1 MSADGTDYKA
11 TLNLPQTGFA
21 MKGNLV
27 QREPERLRQWSETD
41 LTGRIERARAGAP
54 RFTLHDGPP
63 YANGHLHMGHALNKI
78 LKDFI
83 VKIRTMQGKQAVYL
97 PGWDCHGLPIE
108 LQVDKKLGA
117 KKRDL
122 SLVEFRQACR
132 EYADRFIDIQRDEFR
147 RYGVLGRWDEPYKTM
162 AFPYEAQIVRELA
175 KIIRAGSV
183 YHGRKPVHWCPS
195 CVTALAEAE
204 VEYADHTSP
213 SIYVA
218 FPTTAG
224 LRGLGTDL
232 PDLPLSLVIWTTT
245 PWTLPANLATSVHPD
260 HDYVAVGV
268 GETAFVVAEYLLPG
282 VAEAVGWES
291 PVVLATVP
299 GQALTALTYTHPLNG
314 RICPVFTGTHVTLE
328 AGTGLVHTAPG
339 HGQEDYQVGQEH
351 GLPTFAPVDDHG
363 CFTDEAG
370 PELVGQQVFIAN
382 PTVIEMLRAKG
393 ALLGR
398 GDIAHSYPHCWRC
411 KKPVIF
417 RATPQ
422 WFISMEVGELR
433 ARALAAIDRVEWI
446 PAWGRNRIY
455 GMVENRPDW
464 CISRQRRWGV
474 PVIAFHCKK
483 CGEPFVDADAADRVA
498 GAVEREGAEAWYTH
512 PVSDWLAPG
521 TVCPACGHAELTPES
536 DILDVWF
543 DSGVSHAAVVRQ
555 NPDLSYPADLYLEGS
570 DQHRGW
576 FHSTL
581 LAALAAGGGTP
592 YRAVL
597 THGFVV
603 DGNGRKMSKSEGNV
617 ISPQEIIHQHG
628 AEILRLWVAAED
640 FRDDIRLSPEIL
652 SQLAEGYRR
661 IRNTARYLLSNLY
674 DFDPARDA
682 VAIDAM
688 EEIDRYALHH
698 LAEVSERVL
707 TAYDRYEFHT
717 AYHAIY
723 NYCVLDL
730 SGFYLDILKDRLYTE
745 AAGGRLRR
753 AAQTALWHI
762 AEQLTRL
769 IAPLLVFTADEIW
782 EHLPAVAGREDSVH
796 LARFDRSLYPAPEL
810 AQRWDALQEVR
821 SAVLGALERARAA
834 KTIGGGLTARV
845 TAYAAGATLKLLHR
859 YQTGLPAQWIVSQ
872 VEVLPIDQAPPGVVP
887 EEGGELAVA
896 VAAAGG
902 GKCVRC
908 WMVLPEVGSH
918 ADQPDLCSRCHGVVT
933 ATPAVTP

>member
-1 MSADGTDYKA
+1 
-11 TLNLPQTGFA
+11 
-21 MKGNLV
+21 
-27 QREPERLRQWSETD
+27 
-41 LTGRIERARAGAP
+41 
-54 RFTLHDGPP
+54 
-63 YANGHLHMGHALNKI
+63 
-78 LKDFI
+78 
-83 VKIRTMQGKQAVYL
+83 
-97 PGWDCHGLPIE
+97 
-108 LQVDKKLGA
+108 
-117 KKRDL
+117 
-122 SLVEFRQACR
+122 
-132 EYADRFIDIQRDEFR
+132 
-147 RYGVLGRWDEPYKTM
+147 
-162 AFPYEAQIVRELA
+162 
-175 KIIRAGSV
+175 
-183 YHGRKPVHWCPS
+183 
-195 CVTALAEAE
+195 
-204 VEYADHTSP
+204 
-213 SIYVA
+213 
-218 FPTTAG
+218 
-224 LRGLGTDL
+224 
-232 PDLPLSLVIWTTT
+232 
-245 PWTLPANLATSVHPD
+245 
-260 HDYVAVGV
+260 
-268 GETAFVVAEYLLPG
+268 
-282 VAEAVGWES
+282 
-291 PVVLATVP
+291 
-299 GQALTALTYTHPLNG
+299 
-314 RICPVFTGTHVTLE
+314 
-328 AGTGLVHTAPG
+328 
-339 HGQEDYQVGQEH
+339 
-351 GLPTFAPVDDHG
+351 
-363 CFTDEAG
+363 
-370 PELVGQQVFIAN
+370 
-382 PTVIEMLRAKG
+382 
-393 ALLGR
+393 
-398 GDIAHSYPHCWRC
+398 
-411 KKPVIF
+411 
-417 RATPQ
+417 
-422 WFISMEVGELR
+422 
-433 ARALAAIDRVEWI
+433 
-446 PAWGRNRIY
+446 
-455 GMVENRPDW
+455 
-464 CISRQRRWGV
+464 
-474 PVIAFHCKK
+474 
-483 CGEPFVDADAADRVA
+483 
-498 GAVEREGAEAWYTH
+498 
-512 PVSDWLAPG
+512 
-521 TVCPACGHAELTPES
+521 
-536 DILDVWF
+536 
-543 DSGVSHAAVVRQ
+543 VSHAAVVRQ

-682 VAIDAM
+682 VAIDAL

-810 AQRWDALQEVR
+810 AKRWDALQEVR